1 VTLETVGLEVQIA
14 VREVETSQR
23 ELVSKQQ
30 VVQAREDQLDYLT
43 KRWVRLPNEDLTSS
57 LMLENIL
64 SAQDR
69 LTLAEYEY
77 LQSQISYNLSHI
89 NLRKAPGTLYQYEA
103 VNLGEDVG
111 AGQEVGAGR

>member
-30 VVQAREDQLDYLT
+30 VVQARADQLDYLT
-43 KRWVRLPNEDLTSS
+43 KRWERLPNEDVTSS

-69 LTLAEYEY
+69 LTQAEYEY
-77 LQSQISYNLSHI
+77 LQAQISYNLSHI
-89 NLRKAPGTLYQYEA
+89 NLRKATGTLYQYET
-103 VNLGEDVG
+103 VNT
-111 AGQEVGAGR
+111 R